1 MYKHTFKMEDVED
14 VIHPEYSS
22 HLQSMMKTYMNSDD
36 YRDVT
41 LVCADEQMVSANK
54 WIISSYSS
62 ILQNLFFD
70 PTFQVSNI
78 ILKKQTNEHT
88 IVILKHLQKKYVQMV
103 LEFMYLGKVAIER
116 SHVYKLLEVAK
127 KLDIK
132 YLVTALNAFEK
143 KKNIDEDE
151 DISHGISEELVDS
164 KDQFNIMEGDWK
176 KEFMIEVNQKRYEQ
190 KTCQEC
196 GKSVANLYKHKKLHL
211 SQQWSCDKCDSKF
224 RQRDSLKRH
233 VDYVHGGI
241 RIMCEHCPYS
251 AQEKRYVQKHVL
263 KKHPNISFT
272 EMKYK
277 KINFPR
283 QDIFLGS
290 NDQKRHSAIVEK
302 FKALI
307 DK

>member
-1 MYKHTFKMEDVED
+1 MEDVED

-41 LVCADEQMVSANK
+41 LVCADEQLVSANK

-127 KLDIK
+127 KLHHLLVLLYDI
-132 YLVTALNAFEK
+132 L
-143 KKNIDEDE
+143 
-151 DISHGISEELVDS
+151 
-164 KDQFNIMEGDWK
+164 
-176 KEFMIEVNQKRYEQ
+176 
-190 KTCQEC
+190 
-196 GKSVANLYKHKKLHL
+196 
-211 SQQWSCDKCDSKF
+211 
-224 RQRDSLKRH
+224 
-233 VDYVHGGI
+233 
-241 RIMCEHCPYS
+241 
-251 AQEKRYVQKHVL
+251 
-263 KKHPNISFT
+263 
-272 EMKYK
+272 
-277 KINFPR
+277 
-283 QDIFLGS
+283 
-290 NDQKRHSAIVEK
+290 
-302 FKALI
+302 
-307 DK
+307 